1 MYYLINVGA
10 PMALARWLS
19 RRGVAAENA
28 SMVLIGSAAGLRGM
42 KGRALYA
49 SSKAALVGL
58 TKSLALEFV
67 KRRIR
72 VNCIAP
78 AIIKGSK
85 SDGQFAMLSEEQN
98 KALLAVHPMGLGQ
111 PHNVADAVVFL
122 LSDMASWI
130 TGVVLPVDGGFVA

>member
-1 MYYLINVGA
+1 
-10 PMALARWLS
+10 
-19 RRGVAAENA
+19 
-28 SMVLIGSAAGLRGM
+28 MVLIGSSAGLRGM

-58 TKSLALEFV
+58 TKSLALEFA
-67 KRRIR
+67 KRRMR

-78 AIIKGSK
+78 ALIRGSK
-85 SDGQFAMLSEEQN
+85 SDQQFAMLSEEQG
-98 KALLAVHPMGLGQ
+98 KALEAIHPMGLGQ

-122 LSDMASWI
+122 LSDMASWV